1 MKLQEHNKCFR
12 VLPTKGGNSSYH
24 QQQQYQITQHTG
36 QGSTTVPRIGS
47 PIRGSVP
54 IRGEYSGRGSVPT
67 PLVGKVTSHSTGMS
81 YKGRSVMP
89 LSGNICNATHTALD
103 STYSRFIHP
112 IRKTGSYCASERT
125 GNGKFIMRLQKSWTS
140 WKIRATWKSRHAK
153 SITALTILVRG

>member
-1 MKLQEHNKCFR
+1 MFQSITSEGRQQFIPPAAIVPNNPTYWPGKHNCTAHR
-12 VLPTKGGNSSYH
+12 SSC
-24 QQQQYQITQHTG
+24 Q
-36 QGSTTVPRIGS
+36 RIGS
-47 PIRGSVP
+47 PIRG
-54 IRGEYSGRGSVPT
+54 EYCGRGSVPT

-81 YKGRSVMP
+81 YRGRSVMP

-125 GNGKFIMRLQKSWTS
+125 GNGKFIMRLQESWTS